1 MPVFSSEDPVGM
13 VKRFEVGEYND
24 NLLPLIYTKV
34 KDWINPIN
42 KKPFS
47 CFAISDEPPQRHPQ
61 PLSKYTEGVE
71 IFKSCN
77 KGGTE

>member
-1 MPVFSSEDPVGM
+1 MKDKLSITLSDGVKTGLKFNTSHED
-13 VKRFEVGEYND
+13 
-24 NLLPLIYTKV
+24 LWCQL
-34 KDWINPIN
+34 
-42 KKPFS
+42 KPFY

-77 KGGTE
+77 EGETE